1 MDVNALAGYGVEPIS
16 LMSAVSRSVLGHDFP
31 RATDWLWR
39 LLEALPADL
48 WTGRKPPTE
57 GIVQDW
63 RTATEML
70 RGCLER
76 VKPKAGKGKRI
87 GFP

>member
-16 LMSAVSRSVLGHDFP
+16 LMSALSRSVLGHDFP